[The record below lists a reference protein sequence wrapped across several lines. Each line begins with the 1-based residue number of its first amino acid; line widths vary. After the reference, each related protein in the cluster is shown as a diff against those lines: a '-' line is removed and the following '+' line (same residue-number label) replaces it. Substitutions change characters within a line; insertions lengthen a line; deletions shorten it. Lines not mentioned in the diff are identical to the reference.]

1 MPPVLDPKRSTFYFE
16 RTSLRPHRFAFT
28 PPTKVGYPDAA
39 LVAVKDDAGYRFWMD
54 GGEEKEWRRGGDGKE
69 MVMRG
74 GGGVGGSL
82 GGSSHHNALSILFE
96 SR

>member
-54 GGEEKEWRRGGDGKE
+54 GGEEKER
-69 MVMRG
+69 
-74 GGGVGGSL
+74 SL
-82 GGSSHHNALSILFE
+82 QRSSRVSIF
-96 SR
+96 